1 MVRITVAR
9 LSIPFHVADH
19 IWERHHIDTEQV
31 RSLNKR
37 RYVVTRNHRRAATPY
52 LLIGEDEQGR
62 CITVPVAPTD
72 DPLTW
77 RVASAWYCNA
87 DDARKLDR

>member
-1 MVRITVAR
+1 MTRITIAR
-9 LSIPFHVADH
+9 LLISRKVVDH
-19 IWERHHIDTEQV
+19 IWERHHIDDEQV
-31 RSLNKR
+31 RSLIER

-62 CITVPVAPTD
+62 CITVPVAPTE

-77 RVASAWYCNA
+77 RVASAWYCNG